1 MTKPLTDRLDDV
13 HVKATLAA
21 YNIGRV
27 SSGWTHIDAQ
37 AAFNEI
43 AAMAEISAETRT
55 SYAELLR
62 LARVGR
68 RLEEETKAAV
78 ERSQTPAG
86 QA

>member
-1 MTKPLTDRLDDV
+1 MTKPLTNRLDDV

-21 YNIGRV
+21 YDIGRV
-27 SSGWTHIDAQ
+27 SSGWTLIDAQ

-43 AAMAEISAETRT
+43 AAMAEVSADTRT

-62 LARVGR
+62 LARLGQS
-68 RLEEETKAAV
+68 LEEETEAAV
-78 ERSQTPAG
+78 ERIQTPAG